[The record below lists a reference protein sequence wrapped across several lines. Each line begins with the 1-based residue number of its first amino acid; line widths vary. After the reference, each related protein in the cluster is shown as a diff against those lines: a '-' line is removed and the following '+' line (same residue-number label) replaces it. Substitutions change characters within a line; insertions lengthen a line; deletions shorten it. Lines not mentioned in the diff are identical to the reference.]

1 MRAVEW
7 TTRLTQSIFPKL
19 HEVLFRG
26 VRLVRPLRQVTASQD
41 PLVSVLV
48 VTDRPAQLDHVV
60 ASYDA
65 QTTNKELVLVTNSDH
80 FSISQLERI
89 TSRPDVIHIATAPE
103 VSLGAALNLAV
114 TASSGEVLAK
124 FDDDDH
130 YSDTYLAAA
139 VRSHPADTR
148 RSRRQEDLLR
158 LSRRTRRDVAGVP
171 RKRRQ
176 ARRSGRWRNN
186 RCPSRCVQTS
196 VVSGVQTL
204 AKTSS
209 SCDAQSE
216 RASLYSAPL
225 RLGSCNVAVERATP
239 GSSVMSSLL
248 RWEPASAEVAMRS
261 CGPGNDLWV
270 DDVCG

>member
-139 VRSHPADTR
+139 VAVIQRTHAGVVGKKTYFVYLEERDETLLVYPGNEGR
-148 RSRRQEDLLR
+148 RVGRVAGG
-158 LSRRTRRDVAGVP
+158 TIVAHRDVF
-171 RKRRQ
+171 KRVSFPECNLGEDVLFV
-176 ARRSGRWRNN
+176 RR
-186 RCPSRCVQTS
+186 
-196 VVSGVQTL
+196 
-204 AKTSS
+204 A
-209 SCDAQSE
+209 E
-216 RASLYSAPL
+216 RAGFAVLSAAPT
-225 RLGSCNVAVERATP
+225 GSCNVAVERATP